1 MNRYVAFAL
10 GMGPTLGIIFMNLP
24 PAMEPLI
31 AVYGCSYT
39 GFSVIVSALF
49 WAYTLMQVPGGLI
62 LDRLGLK
69 RTLLICLSTL
79 VVADLLPA
87 LYPNWG
93 LAVAGRLLT
102 GMGAG
107 LVFVTPMK
115 MMALYAPP
123 GRAGIFQAF
132 YGALVPVGSVFAYLV
147 VPVLVPFGWQWAFVV
162 AALCWL
168 PLLAM
173 VPALKLPRR
182 EAAPQRRLELGRIA
196 RDARVWALGIYLALS
211 FGSGITMAIWVPT
224 LLADVLPGKTAAHLA
239 WSGALIMGLSFAGR
253 LSGGL
258 VLFRLSAY
266 RVAGGT
272 IGLLCLL
279 FLGLSLGGLPPA
291 LTLGLALA
299 ATGCGALNF
308 GSLFQLAGK
317 IAPPERLGGLIG
329 SINFLANLGAGL
341 MILFFGMLKDYAGD
355 FTWGFLA
362 LAALSLA
369 ALIPG
374 QLALKNLR

>member
-31 AVYGCSYT
+31 ALYGCSYT
-39 GFSVIVSALF
+39 GFSIIVSALF
-49 WAYTLMQVPGGLI
+49 WAYTMMQVPGGLI

-69 RTLLICLSTL
+69 CTLLICLSTL
-79 VVADLLPA
+79 VVGDLLPA
-87 LYPNWG
+87 LYPSWG
-93 LAVAGRLLT
+93 LAVVGRLLT

-115 MMALYAPP
+115 MMALYAPA
-123 GRAGIFQAF
+123 GRVGTFQAF
-132 YGALVPVGSVFAYLV
+132 YGALVPAGSVLAYLA
-147 VPVLVPFGWQWAFVV
+147 VPALLPHGWQWAYLV

-168 PLLAM
+168 PLLAA
-173 VPALKLPRR
+173 VPMLKLPRR
-182 EAAPQRRLELGRIA
+182 EAASQRRLELGRMA
-196 RDARVWALGIYLALS
+196 RDSRVWALGSYLALS
-211 FGSGITMAIWVPT
+211 FGSGITMAIWIPT
-224 LLADVLPGKTAAHLA
+224 LLADLLPGQTAAQLG
-239 WSGALIMGLSFAGR
+239 WSGALIMGISVGGR

-258 VLFRLSAY
+258 VLFRLPAY
-266 RVAGGT
+266 WVAGGT

-279 FLGLSLGGLPPA
+279 FFGLSLGGQPPA

-329 SINFLANLGAGL
+329 SINFLANLGAGM

-362 LAALSLA
+362 LAAISLA
-369 ALIPG
+369 VLIPG
-374 QLALKNLR
+374 QRALRNLR